1 MSINTNPFTS
11 KNVAVTGKLTN
22 YTRSGIHSRLLQL
35 GAHPTSTISKHTHYI
50 IVGSKAGSKLDK
62 ARALGVAILSEC
74 DFERMAEGDEH
85 EDQ

>member
-1 MSINTNPFTS
+1 MTTNINPFS
-11 KNVAVTGKLTN
+11 GKNVAVTGKLNN
-22 YTRSGIHSRLLQL
+22 YTRSSIHLRLLQL
-35 GAHPTSTISKHTHYI
+35 GAHPASTISKHTHYI
-50 IVGSKAGSKLDK
+50 IMDSKAGNKLDK